1 MADLTVTERLA
12 LSFPI
17 SLMFALGIFPQLV
30 LGIIN
35 STVMRLVQQVRY

>member
-1 MADLTVTERLA
+1 L
-12 LSFPI
+12 FPI
-17 SLMFALGIFPQLV
+17 CLMFALGLFPQLV

>member
-1 MADLTVTERLA
+1 
-12 LSFPI
+12 
-17 SLMFALGIFPQLV
+17 MFAIGLYPQLI